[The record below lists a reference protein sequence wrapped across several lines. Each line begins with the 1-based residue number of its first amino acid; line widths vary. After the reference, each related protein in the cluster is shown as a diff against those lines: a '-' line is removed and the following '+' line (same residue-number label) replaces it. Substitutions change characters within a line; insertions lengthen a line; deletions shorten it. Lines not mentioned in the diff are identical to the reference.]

1 MPDASA
7 SVSARPRA
15 ELPAVIATVCGF
27 AFSAGLLYPTI
38 ALMLE
43 RRGVSEDMIGL
54 NTAMVGLGVIVS
66 AFFLP
71 RLTERYGG
79 WSMLFVGAAGAILVL
94 GLMSLEYGYWR
105 WLVLRFLLGVFING
119 LYVIG
124 EAWINAIAGEARRGR
139 VIALYTTVMGAAFAA
154 GPALAPL
161 VGTDDM
167 TAFYLVMAVVAA
179 SVAPVLGFRKLDPLR
194 GETALGKPS
203 EAGFGPIWRGGAV
216 MLGAVFA
223 FGLLDG
229 TTLGM
234 TPVWA
239 LRLGLE
245 GDAASLPL
253 IAIVVG
259 AVGFQY
265 PIGWLA
271 DRFGPRQV
279 LPGCAAA
286 CAACGLL
293 LPALSVGGVLFY
305 AVLALWGASSFA
317 LFTVSLVLIGR
328 RFRGPALSAASALL
342 TMMWGLG
349 AMLGPWGAGAA
360 MRAAGP
366 HAMPLGLAGVCVL
379 LFAATLAFRG
389 LLPTK
394 AEAEAR
400 TQSPSRP

>member
-1 MPDASA
+1 MSQNAASA
-7 SVSARPRA
+7 AFRPRA

-71 RLTERYGG
+71 RLTERFGG
-79 WSMLFVGAAGAILVL
+79 WAMLFVGAVGAILVL
-94 GLMSLEYGYWR
+94 GAMSLGYDYWR
-105 WLVLRFLLGVFING
+105 WLALRFLLGVFING

-124 EAWINAIAGEARRGR
+124 EAWVNAIAGDEKRGR
-139 VIALYTTVMGAAFAA
+139 TIALYTTVMGAAFAA
-154 GPALAPL
+154 GPALAPV
-161 VGTDDM
+161 VGTEDM

-179 SVAPVLGFRKLDPLR
+179 SVAPMLGFRRIDPLR
-194 GETALGKPS
+194 GQTGLGKPS
-203 EAGFGPIWRGGAV
+203 EARFGPIWRGGAV

-229 TTLGM
+229 TTLGL
-234 TPVWA
+234 TPIWA
-239 LRLGLE
+239 LGLGLE
-245 GDAASLPL
+245 GDAAALPL
-253 IAIVVG
+253 IALVVG

-265 PIGWLA
+265 PVGWLA

-279 LPGCAAA
+279 LPA
-286 CAACGLL
+286 CAAVCAGGGLL
-293 LPALSVGGVLFY
+293 LPLLPVAGILFY
-305 AVLALWGASSFA
+305 ATLAVWGGASFA
-317 LFTVSLVLIGR
+317 LFTVSLMLIGR
-328 RFRGPALSAASALL
+328 RFQGPALSAASALL

-349 AMLGPWGAGAA
+349 AVIGPWGVGVA

-366 HAMPLGLAGVCVL
+366 HAMPLTLALVCLV

-394 AEAEAR
+394 AEARATAR
-400 TQSPSRP
+400 SSDQ

>member
-1 MPDASA
+1 MSRAALQS
-7 SVSARPRA
+7 RPRA

-79 WSMLFVGAAGAILVL
+79 WAMLFVGATGAVAIL
-94 GLMSLEYGYWR
+94 GLMSLGYDYWR

-124 EAWINAIAGEARRGR
+124 EAWINAIAGEERRGR

-154 GPALAPL
+154 GPALAPV
-161 VGTDDM
+161 VGSDDM
-167 TAFYLVMAVVAA
+167 TAFYLVMVVVVA
-179 SVAPVLGFRKLDPLR
+179 SVAPVLGFRRIDPLR

-203 EAGFGPIWRGGAV
+203 EARFGPIWRGGAV

-229 TTLGM
+229 TTLGL
-234 TPVWA
+234 TAVWA

-245 GDAASLPL
+245 GDAAALPL
-253 IAIVVG
+253 IALVVG

-265 PIGWLA
+265 PVGWLS

-279 LPGCAAA
+279 LPACAAVCAAA
-286 CAACGLL
+286 GLVLPL
-293 LPALSVGGVLFY
+293 LAPTGVLFY
-305 AVLALWGASSFA
+305 AVLAIWGAASFA
-317 LFTVSLVLIGR
+317 LFTVSLILIGR

-349 AMLGPWGAGAA
+349 AVIGPWGVGAA

-366 HAMPLGLAGVCVL
+366 HAMPLSLAAVCL
-379 LFAATLAFRG
+379 ILTAATLIFRG

-394 AEAEAR
+394 AEAKATETAV
-400 TQSPSRP
+400 Q

>member
-1 MPDASA
+1 MTDALST
-7 SVSARPRA
+7 ARPRA
-15 ELPAVIATVCGF
+15 ELPAVIATVCGL

-79 WSMLFVGAAGAILVL
+79 WAMLFIGALGAVAILGV
-94 GLMSLEYGYWR
+94 MSLGYDYWR
-105 WLVLRFLLGVFING
+105 WLGLRFLLGVFING

-124 EAWINAIAGEARRGR
+124 EAWINAIAGEERRGR

-154 GPALAPL
+154 GPALAPV

-167 TAFYLVMAVVAA
+167 TAFYLVMFVVAA
-179 SVAPVLGFRKLDPLR
+179 SVAPVLGFRRLDPLK

-203 EAGFGPIWRGGAV
+203 EARFGPIWRGGAV

-223 FGLLDG
+223 FGLMDG
-229 TTLGM
+229 TTLGL
-234 TPVWA
+234 TAVWA

-245 GDAASLPL
+245 GDAAALPL
-253 IAIVVG
+253 IALVVG

-265 PIGWLA
+265 PVGWLS

-279 LPGCAAA
+279 LPA
-286 CAACGLL
+286 CAATCAAGGLVLPL
-293 LPALSVGGVLFY
+293 LAPTGVAFY
-305 AVLALWGASSFA
+305 LVLAIWGAASFA
-317 LFTVSLVLIGR
+317 LFTVSLILIGR

-349 AMLGPWGAGAA
+349 AMIGPWGVGAA

-366 HAMPLGLAGVCVL
+366 HAMPLSLAGVCL
-379 LFAATLAFRG
+379 ILTAATLVFRG

-394 AEAEAR
+394 AEGAR
-400 TQSPSRP
+400 RGA